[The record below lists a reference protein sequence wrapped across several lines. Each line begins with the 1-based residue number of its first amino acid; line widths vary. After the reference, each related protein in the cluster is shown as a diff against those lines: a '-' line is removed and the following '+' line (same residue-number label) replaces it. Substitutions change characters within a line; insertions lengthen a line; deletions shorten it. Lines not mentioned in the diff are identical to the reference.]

1 VSRASI
7 KALITLRSDLKRD
20 LTLARATTI
29 YVCEACHG
37 QAPKWQGQCPHCG
50 EWNSLTA
57 QLQPAGSRGAAKS
70 RTALVA
76 SSAPASLSE
85 AIAAGAAGGA
95 GRLAVGL
102 GELDRV
108 LGGGLVPGSVTL
120 LGGEPGI
127 GKSTLLLQVAQALAV
142 RATVLYATGEES
154 TAQVALRAQRLGG
167 AYERVHLLAETDLDT
182 VLALA
187 EQQRPA
193 LLVVDSI
200 QTMALAAVPSAA
212 GAVTQLRECT
222 AALVRFAK
230 ASGTAVLIVGHVT
243 KDGAIAGPRMLEHL
257 VDTVLYF
264 ERDAGSR
271 FRRVRAAKNRF
282 GAANELGFFL
292 MQETGLKE
300 VKNPAAIFLSRAPQP
315 VVGSLVMVTRDG
327 TRPLLVEVQGLV
339 DPSRLGAP
347 RRVAQ
352 GIDSGRLAMVLAVLH
367 RHGGVS
373 LQEHDVFANVVGG
386 LDIDEPAWDL
396 PVALALASSLRDFA
410 LPPDLVVFGE
420 LGLTGEVRPVTFGEE
435 RIREAA
441 KLGFKR
447 ALVPEGNLPRERIEG
462 IDIRGVARIGDALT
476 RIFG

>member
-1 VSRASI
+1 
-7 KALITLRSDLKRD
+7 
-20 LTLARATTI
+20 LARTTTVYI
-29 YVCEACHG
+29 CDACHG
-37 QAPKWQGQCPHCG
+37 QSPKWQGQCPHCG
-50 EWNSLTA
+50 EWNRLEA
-57 QLQPAGSRGAAKS
+57 AAARAPARG
-70 RTALVA
+70 RQALVA
-76 SSAPASLSE
+76 P
-85 AIAAGAAGGA
+85 AGAAPLTEAMGSAA
-95 GRLAVGL
+95 GVARLTL
-102 GELDRV
+102 GVEELDRV

-127 GKSTLLLQVAQALAV
+127 GKSTLLLQVAQAMA
-142 RATVLYATGEES
+142 ASTAVLYATGEES
-154 TAQVALRAQRLGG
+154 TAQVALRARRLGG
-167 AYERVHLLAETDLDT
+167 AYDRVQVVADTELDT
-182 VLALA
+182 ILALA

-200 QTMALAAVPSAA
+200 QTMGLAAVPNAA

-230 ASGTAVLIVGHVT
+230 SSGTAVWIVGHVT

-282 GAANELGFFL
+282 GAANEIGFFL
-292 MQETGLKE
+292 MQENGLRE
-300 VKNPAAIFLSRAPQP
+300 VKNPAAIYLSRAAQP

-339 DPSRLGAP
+339 DPARFGSP

-352 GIDSGRLAMVLAVLH
+352 GIDAGRLAMVLAVLN
-367 RHGGVS
+367 RHGGLS

-396 PVALALASSLRDFA
+396 PVALALASSLRDFP
-410 LPPDLVVFGE
+410 LPADVVVFGE

-435 RIREAA
+435 RISEAA
-441 KLGFKR
+441 KLGFRR
-447 ALVPEGNLPRERIEG
+447 AIVPQDNVPRAPVGGIEVV
-462 IDIRGVARIGDALT
+462 GVARIDEAL
-476 RIFG
+476 RRLLGSQ

>member
-1 VSRASI
+1 MA
-7 KALITLRSDLKRD
+7 KAQTMH
-20 LTLARATTI
+20 
-29 YVCEACHG
+29 VCDACHG
-37 QAPKWQGQCPHCG
+37 QTPKWQGQCPHCG
-50 EWNSLTA
+50 EWNSLQSRTV
-57 QLQPAGSRGAAKS
+57 PAGPRAAVPRK
-70 RTALVA
+70 AGLVA
-76 SSAPASLSE
+76 ADAPAALST
-85 AIAAGAAGGA
+85 AMQTAAEQTP
-95 GRLAVGL
+95 RLSVGM

-120 LGGEPGI
+120 IGGEPGI
-127 GKSTLLLQVAQALAV
+127 GKSTLLLQVAQGVVGAPV
-142 RATVLYATGEES
+142 VLYASGEES
-154 TAQVALRAQRLGG
+154 TAQVALRARRLGG
-167 AYERVHLLAETDLDT
+167 EFTHVHLVAQTELESILGAAED
-182 VLALA
+182 A
-187 EQQRPA
+187 RPA
-193 LLVVDSI
+193 LLVIDSI
-200 QTMALAAVPSAA
+200 QTMQLAAVPNAA

-292 MQETGLKE
+292 MQEGGLRE
-300 VKNPAAIFLSRAPQP
+300 VRNPAAIFLSRAPQP

-339 DPSRLGAP
+339 DPSRFGAP

-352 GIDSGRLAMVLAVLH
+352 GIDGGRLAMVLAVLH

-396 PVALALASSLRDFA
+396 PVAIALASSLKDVP

-441 KLGFKR
+441 KLGFRR
-447 ALVPEGNLPRERIEG
+447 ALVPESNLPRERIEG
-462 IDIRGVARIGDALT
+462 IEVRGVARIEDALA
-476 RIFG
+476 RVLG

>member
-1 VSRASI
+1 
-7 KALITLRSDLKRD
+7 
-20 LTLARATTI
+20 LARAQTI
-29 YVCEACHG
+29 HVCDACHG
-37 QAPKWQGQCPHCG
+37 QTPKWQGQCPHCG
-50 EWNSLTA
+50 EWNSLQARVQQASARVAGARQVGLTA
-57 QLQPAGSRGAAKS
+57 A
-70 RTALVA
+70 
-76 SSAPASLSE
+76 SAPAALSD
-85 AIAAGAAGGA
+85 AMQSAAGQVPRTGTGM
-95 GRLAVGL
+95 

-108 LGGGLVPGSVTL
+108 LGGGMVAGSVTL
-120 LGGEPGI
+120 IGGEPGI
-127 GKSTLLLQVAQALAV
+127 GKSTLLLQVAQGVPDA
-142 RATVLYATGEES
+142 RTVLYASGEES
-154 TAQVALRAQRLGG
+154 AAQIALRARRLGG
-167 AYERVHLLAETDLDT
+167 EFGHVQLAAQNDLDGI
-182 VLALA
+182 LALA
-187 EQQRPA
+187 DQVRPQ
-193 LLVVDSI
+193 LLIIDSI
-200 QTMALAAVPSAA
+200 QTMQLAAVPNAV

-230 ASGTAVLIVGHVT
+230 SSGTAVLIVGHVT
-243 KDGAIAGPRMLEHL
+243 KDGAIAGPRLLEHL

-292 MQETGLKE
+292 MQETGLRE

-352 GIDSGRLAMVLAVLH
+352 GIDAGRLAMVLAVLH
-367 RHGGVS
+367 RHGGLS

-396 PVALALASSLRDFA
+396 PVALALASSLKDVP

-420 LGLTGEVRPVTFGEE
+420 LGLTGEVRPVAFGEE

-441 KLGFKR
+441 KLGFRR
-447 ALVPEGNLPRERIEG
+447 ALVPESNLPREAIEG
-462 IDIRGVARIGDALT
+462 IEVRGVGRIEDALN
-476 RIFG
+476 RIIR